1 MSNNPLDFETDADG
15 RRRDFLRR
23 AALLSGAAGLLN
35 LPVWSRNALAAI
47 NSGHVGGQYALEL
60 DGQFA
65 DYIKSFEGGIAR
77 GEPITTAVGAQ
88 NTLKKQVGRAI
99 FDEFQVQ
106 FGSTSGPLIQWVAG
120 ILDGRTVS
128 RSGAILTLDQ
138 NFTERRRTSF
148 TNALPTELTIPAL
161 DASGGGAPGLLAVK
175 LQPERTSIPVSKGGT
190 ARVGGAGRQERGWMK
205 SNFQLKIAGLEQA
218 CSFVTRIEPLT
229 VRQTLATN
237 AFGEARNRETTAVKV
252 EYSNLVIHVPE
263 HQADPFFKWLDEFVI
278 RGDNGDAKEKTGSLE
293 FLGPNMRD
301 VLMRFNFS
309 NLGLLGC
316 RHEAKTGEGQP
327 QVRIEMYFEAMS
339 MDMTVAK
346 GAAAGPVKREVGGGS
361 GSVGMDVLKGFN
373 Q

>member
-1 MSNNPLDFETDADG
+1 MSNNPLDFETDADA

-23 AALLSGAAGLLN
+23 AAILSGAAGLLT
-35 LPVWSRNALAAI
+35 LPAWSRNVLAAI

-77 GEPITTAVGAQ
+77 GEPITAPVGAQ

-106 FGSTSGPLIQWVAG
+106 FGSTSGPLIQWAAG
-120 ILDGRTVS
+120 ILDGRTVG
-128 RSGAILTLDQ
+128 RSGAILSLDQ
-138 NFTERRRTSF
+138 NFTERRRTGF

-161 DASGGGAPGLLAVK
+161 DASGGREPGYLTVK
-175 LQPERTSIPVSKGGT
+175 FQPERTSIPVSKGGSV
-190 ARVGGAGRQERGWMK
+190 RVGGPGRQERGWMK
-205 SNFQLKIAGLEQA
+205 SNFLLKIAGLEQA
-218 CSFVTRIEPLT
+218 CAFVTRIEPLT
-229 VRQTLATN
+229 VRQTLASN
-237 AFGEARNRETTAVKV
+237 SYGEARNRESIAVKV
-252 EYSNLVIHVPE
+252 EYANLVIHVPE

-301 VLMRFNFS
+301 VVMRFNFS

-316 RHEAKTGEGQP
+316 RHEAKTGEGQSV
-327 QVRIEMYFEAMS
+327 VRIEMYFEAMS
-339 MDMTVAK
+339 MDMTIAK
-346 GAAAGPVKREVGGGS
+346 GTAAPVKREVGGGS